1 MHCSSLNLILEK
13 KQDINETIG
22 KRVYLIV
29 MYQYGFLGFPG
40 GKTLPANEEDIK
52 RPSLIPELEKSPEER
67 HGNPL
72 HYSCL
77 EKVMD
82 RGALWVSVLSITKFR
97 TWLKQLSMQIWFLSS
112 NKRITEK

>member
-72 HYSCL
+72 
-77 EKVMD
+77 
-82 RGALWVSVLSITKFR
+82 
-97 TWLKQLSMQIWFLSS
+97 Q
-112 NKRITEK
+112 